1 MNRFSKGAVALVAS
15 VALATGVSVASASEP
30 ASDQAVTVAEVHA
43 PAQDQI
49 SAFDSAM
56 DFAITAEDS
65 DSEYADPQLWGVVA
79 KGAVKGAT
87 WVGKQVAKGGLTELG
102 KQLIGG

>member
-15 VALATGVSVASASEP
+15 ALMATGVSVASASEP
-30 ASDQAVTVAEVHA
+30 GSDRVVAVAEAQA

-56 DFAITAEDS
+56 NFAITAEDS
-65 DSEYADPQLWGVVA
+65 ESEYADPQLWGVVA